1 VARAIPAKAK
11 ATARAVIRLAAA
23 ERFWQKNRP
32 PVHAAA
38 FLSAIPP
45 LMRSY
50 AEHLDLLCLR
60 DDGSIRDA
68 LSRIDR
74 SRHGIVLVVDP
85 ERRLLATLTDGDLR
99 RAILGGS
106 ALDTPLTAVLER
118 KAGSQPVT
126 APLGGDHPTFLAL
139 MREHTI
145 RHLPLLDEEG
155 RVAGLVTAED
165 LLPEQVLP
173 LQAVIMAGGFGTRLR
188 PLTDALPKPM
198 LPVGDKPM
206 LELIINQL
214 RDAGIHK
221 VNVTTHFAPE
231 KITDYFGDGGAFG
244 VDLRYVPEDS
254 PLGTAGALQLLSGK
268 DEPLLVINGDILTQV
283 DFRAMRAYHQEHR
296 ACVTVGVR
304 QFEFQV
310 PYGVVQSDGVHVQ
323 SIQEK
328 PVLNFFINAGIYLLE
343 PSVHEFIAEG
353 SRLDMTEL
361 IDLLVAKGRTV
372 VSFPIV
378 EYWLDIGRHADYEQ
392 AQQDIQNGKF
402 RAS

>member
-1 VARAIPAKAK
+1 MRDY
-11 ATARAVIRLAAA
+11 
-23 ERFWQKNRP
+23 
-32 PVHAAA
+32 
-38 FLSAIPP
+38 SAD
-45 LMRSY
+45 
-50 AEHLDLLCLR
+50 LDSLCLR
-60 DDGSIRDA
+60 LPGCIRDA
-68 LSRIDR
+68 LAQIDR
-74 SRHGIVLVVDP
+74 SRHGLVLIVDDD
-85 ERRLLATLTDGDLR
+85 RRLLATLTDGDLR
-99 RAILGGS
+99 RAILAGGT
-106 ALDTPLTAVLER
+106 LDTALADILAKKGAARPITAHY
-118 KAGSQPVT
+118 
-126 APLGGDHPTFLAL
+126 GGDHAHFIAL

-145 RHLPLLDEEG
+145 RQLPLLDPEG
-155 RVAGLVTAED
+155 RVAGLATAED
-165 LLPEQVLP
+165 LLPDHVLP

-231 KITDYFGDGGAFG
+231 KITEYFGDGEAFG

-283 DFRAMRAYHQEHR
+283 DFRAMRAYHHEHR

-343 PSVHEFIAEG
+343 PSVHEFITEG
-353 SRLDMTEL
+353 NRLDMTEL
-361 IDLLVAKGRTV
+361 IDLLVAKGKTV

-392 AQQDIQNGKF
+392 AQQDMQSGKF